1 MNFWENYNCGD
12 WKEMGFKLQI
22 LPSFF
27 KKKNNLSSFSTVK
40 LPSQKGFSKHILR
53 RIFDANFQPLAR
65 IAKSVSN
72 KFNLRPRYFMLPR
85 IRGRFLLRVI
95 TSERGVLKPG
105 SERKILVEASR
116 ARSTPKKMWKK
127 RKEIGNERLEP
138 RGTRAIPREN
148 CDSFFREPA
157 SGFSHAFLRNYRCQ
171 DYREGRLLRLLFCS
185 RIWWTPAPGTAN
197 IWPRVYDSCLCF
209 PPNDFRP
216 VDFDTMISTHA
227 VGIGYDV
234 IVSIR
239 EDRLRN
245 CIPKSWCEG
254 ISREGR

>member
-1 MNFWENYNCGD
+1 
-12 WKEMGFKLQI
+12 MGFKLQI

-27 KKKNNLSSFSTVK
+27 KKKITYRRFQRSSFHHKRV
-40 LPSQKGFSKHILR
+40 SQSIYYDGYLTRISNRWRGSQRAYRTNLIFALDILCC
-53 RIFDANFQPLAR
+53 
-65 IAKSVSN
+65 
-72 KFNLRPRYFMLPR
+72 
-85 IRGRFLLRVI
+85 RGRFLLRVI
-95 TSERGVLKPG
+95 TSERGVLTPG

-185 RIWWTPAPGTAN
+185 RIW
-197 IWPRVYDSCLCF
+197 
-209 PPNDFRP
+209 
-216 VDFDTMISTHA
+216 
-227 VGIGYDV
+227 
-234 IVSIR
+234 
-239 EDRLRN
+239 
-245 CIPKSWCEG
+245 
-254 ISREGR
+254 